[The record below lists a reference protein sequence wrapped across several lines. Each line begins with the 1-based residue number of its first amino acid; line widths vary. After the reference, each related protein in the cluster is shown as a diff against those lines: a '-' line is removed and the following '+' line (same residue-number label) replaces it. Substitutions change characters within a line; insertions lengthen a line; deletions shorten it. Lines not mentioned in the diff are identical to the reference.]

1 MKSRPQVGTAQGWG
15 HQGDPRRPCSG
26 GEGRG
31 LCPSRQDRG
40 FILWGHSHLLFLPL
54 PAPGPGGGQVA
65 PGKGSP
71 RLHGGGHEAQST
83 VPCPPSCG
91 DQTRRALRTRAW
103 QLLGGPPGRSG
114 VPFTRGLSAATARL
128 CNASS
133 ALRPAASPRRSRL
146 QRGLA
151 VWTGC
156 APPPPSPEPRD
167 GITAQARTCEVAV
180 PPGSAAASGPR
191 WVGGRLWAQVP
202 HGEGRGS
209 GEPPRRPRGEEG
221 REV

>member
-26 GEGRG
+26 GGGRG

-83 VPCPPSCG
+83 VPCPPV
-91 DQTRRALRTRAW
+91 L
-103 QLLGGPPGRSG
+103 
-114 VPFTRGLSAATARL
+114 
-128 CNASS
+128 
-133 ALRPAASPRRSRL
+133 RRS
-146 QRGLA
+146 
-151 VWTGC
+151 
-156 APPPPSPEPRD
+156 D
-167 GITAQARTCEVAV
+167 
-180 PPGSAAASGPR
+180 PPGSADTSLAAPGRAPGEKRCPFHPRAVCSHCQALQRELGPAAGGVAPEEPAAAWTGCVDWLCPAASLSRAPGWNYSPGPHLR
-191 WVGGRLWAQVP
+191 GGGASRLSGCVRTALGGRPALGP
-202 HGEGRGS
+202 G
-209 GEPPRRPRGEEG
+209 PPRGGAGVRGASTATAG
-221 REV
+221 